1 MSIQREKEI
10 QQGLWNRREF
20 LKSAG
25 VAAVGVSLPTIVP
38 ASVFGTQA
46 PSNRVVLA
54 CIGLGIQG
62 TGNMRAFLGNPEVRV
77 AAVCDVHQTQLQ
89 KGKQVVD
96 TWYENSD
103 CAAFKDFREITARKD
118 IDAVQITAPDHW
130 HPLIAIEA
138 ARQAKHMY
146 CEKPMGWSFRAA
158 KAVQKAIHDSGV
170 VFQFGTQQRSGGFFR
185 QACELVRNG
194 KIGQLKTILVGV
206 PGSWTCPKQ
215 PTEPVPAE
223 LDYEMWL
230 GPAPMAPYCYERCRP
245 YVDTPRNP
253 GGSSGYSIWY
263 CILDY
268 CIGMIGNWGVHHLD
282 IAQWGN
288 GTDLSGPTEIQG
300 AGVFPEDMLT
310 DCATSWQVQNRYA
323 NGVTLVH
330 MDDATAKQHP
340 QQVGGYGH
348 GVLFL
353 GSEGWVHVDRER
365 IDANPKS
372 LLKVELGPNDVR
384 LFKSDNHHVNFVD
397 AVFGRTQPAAPIDVA
412 VRSDT
417 LCWLEQIA
425 IKLKRPLH
433 WDPAKEEFAN
443 DDQANRMLT
452 RSMRSPWHV

>member
-1 MSIQREKEI
+1 MIMSQDRTVRK
-10 QQGLWNRREF
+10 GGWSRRE
-20 LKSAG
+20 LIRSAG
-25 VAAVGVSLPTIVP
+25 AAAVGLSFPTIVP
-38 ASVFGTQA
+38 SSVFGAQA
-46 PSNRVVLA
+46 PSNRLALA

-62 TGNMRAFLGNPEVRV
+62 TGNMRAFLGNQEVRV
-77 AAVCDVHQTQLQ
+77 AAICDVHQTQLQ

-96 TWYENSD
+96 KWYDNAD
-103 CAAFKDFREITARKD
+103 CAVSGDFREVVGRKD

-138 ARQAKHMY
+138 ARQKKHMY

-158 KAVQKAIHDSGV
+158 KAVQKAVHDSGV

-215 PTEPVPAE
+215 PTEPVPPE

-245 YVDTPRNP
+245 YTDTPRNP
-253 GGSSGYSIWY
+253 GGWGGWSIWY
-263 CILDY
+263 CISDY

-300 AGVFPEDMLT
+300 TGTFPQDMLT
-310 DCATSWQVQNRYA
+310 DCATNWQVENRYA

-330 MDDATAKQHP
+330 MDDATAKKHP

-348 GVLFL
+348 GILFL

-372 LLKVELGPNDVR
+372 LLKVKFGPNDIR

-397 AVFGRTQPAAPIDVA
+397 AVKGRTQPAAPIDIA

-425 IKLKRPLH
+425 IKTGRKLK
-433 WDPAKEEFAN
+433 WDPAKEEFVN
-443 DDQANRMLT
+443 DAEATSLLDRP
-452 RSMRSPWHV
+452 MRSPWQV